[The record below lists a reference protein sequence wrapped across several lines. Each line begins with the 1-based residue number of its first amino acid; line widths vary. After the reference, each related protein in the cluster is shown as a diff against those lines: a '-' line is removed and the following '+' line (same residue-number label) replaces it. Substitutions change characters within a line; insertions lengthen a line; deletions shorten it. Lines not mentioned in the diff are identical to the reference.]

1 MRLLEEAVIH
11 TIAAYG
17 LKGDRI
23 DGMTGVWLDVGT
35 PKEHK
40 ICALGV
46 KASRWVTMHG
56 IGFNVNTDL
65 DYFSNIV
72 PCGIEDKA
80 VTSMKKELGITV
92 NMEDV
97 KAILLQSLKESFG
110 FRVL

>member
-1 MRLLEEAVIH
+1 
-11 TIAAYG
+11 
-17 LKGDRI
+17 
-23 DGMTGVWLDVGT
+23 
-35 PKEHK
+35 
-40 ICALGV
+40 
-46 KASRWVTMHG
+46 MHG

-97 KAILLQSLKESFG
+97 KAILLQSLKNLLVFVSCDYIIYDG
-110 FRVL
+110 

>member
-1 MRLLEEAVIH
+1 
-11 TIAAYG
+11 
-17 LKGDRI
+17 
-23 DGMTGVWLDVGT
+23 
-35 PKEHK
+35 
-40 ICALGV
+40 
-46 KASRWVTMHG
+46 MHG